1 MNNVINKEQ
10 INSFLNSWADGI
22 LAIGKCYLEKED
34 YIQRALNFIE
44 KHYAFDNENVMFKPT
59 FTQEKIFRNDKESAL
74 SYFVGGK
81 VPEDSGFAIKP
92 WESIDLSEV
101 NYLIE
106 NNFSAVMGTLHL
118 KSFENEE
125 ISVIAFT
132 FVLEKYNDSVKIKIH
147 HSSEV
152 K

>member
-44 KHYAFDNENVMFKPT
+44 KHYAFDNESVMFKPT

-74 SYFVGGK
+74 SY
-81 VPEDSGFAIKP
+81 
-92 WESIDLSEV
+92 L
-101 NYLIE
+101 L
-106 NNFSAVMGTLHL
+106 
-118 KSFENEE
+118 
-125 ISVIAFT
+125 
-132 FVLEKYNDSVKIKIH
+132 
-147 HSSEV
+147 EV
-152 K
+152 KCQKTQDSQSNLGNQLIYQRSIIL